1 MIKRFA
7 TALVLLFFAGNAL
20 AGEDW
25 KPLWPGDA
33 PGANGDADHDMPALL
48 AYPASN
54 DTANGCGIIVCP
66 GGGYGGLA
74 MGHEGYDIVEW
85 LNKRGVSAWILRYRL
100 GSKGYHHPIQK
111 GDVLRA
117 IRTVRHNAAASG
129 VDSNRIGVWG
139 FSAGGHLAST
149 AATHFDH
156 GVKGASD
163 PIERV
168 SSRPD
173 FAVLCYPVIT
183 MDASFTHTGSRRN
196 LFGPDQ
202 YDNAEL
208 VELLSNEKRVT
219 KETPPTFIF
228 HTTEDKKVPVE
239 NAIMFYSSL
248 RKHGVNCELHVYQKG
263 RHGVG
268 LAAADPILATWPA
281 RLEDWIETNNFLSET
296 IPLRKAHA
304 HNDYAHDRPL
314 LDALAHGFCGVEA
327 DVYLINGQLLVAH
340 DRKDVRPDRTLS
352 TLYLDPL
359 KKRISENDG
368 HVYSDGPRVTL
379 LIDLKTEAETTYTA
393 VHKVLAEYSDMLTTV
408 DHGKLRPGPLSVVI
422 SGNRPRELMASQ
434 TTRYAGMDGRIADLD
449 SKAASHL
456 LPMISDNW
464 GKHFRWRGEGEMP
477 ASERKTLHAVV
488 RQAHA
493 AGRTVR
499 FWATPESPKVWREL
513 LSADVDF
520 INTDDLSGLQTF
532 LLKQQ

>member
-7 TALVLLFFAGNAL
+7 AALVLFFFAGNTL
-20 AGEDW
+20 IGEDW
-25 KPLWPGDA
+25 KPLWPKDA
-33 PGANGDADHDMPALL
+33 PGANGDADHDIPALL
-48 AYPASN
+48 AYPAPKE
-54 DTANGCGIIVCP
+54 TANGCGIVVCP

-156 GVKGASD
+156 GVKDASD
-163 PIERV
+163 LIERV

-173 FAVLCYPVIT
+173 FAILCYPVIT
-183 MDASFTHTGSRRN
+183 MDESFAHTGSRRN
-196 LFGPDQ
+196 LFGPDR

-219 KETPPTFIF
+219 KDTPPTFIF

-248 RKHGVNCELHVYQKG
+248 RNHGVNCELHVYQKG

-268 LAAADPILATWPA
+268 LAANDPILSTWPA
-281 RLEDWIETNNFLSET
+281 RLEDWLKTNSFLSQA
-296 IPLRKAHA
+296 IPLPKAHA
-304 HNDYAHDRPL
+304 HNDYKHDRPL

-327 DVYLINGQLLVAH
+327 DVYLVDGQLLVAH
-340 DRKDVRPDRTLS
+340 TRKDVRPDRTLS

-359 KKRISENDG
+359 RKRISENDG

-379 LIDLKTEAETTYTA
+379 LIDLKTEAETTYMA

-408 DHGKLRPGPLSVVI
+408 DHGEVRPGPLSVVI

-434 TTRYAGMDGRIADLD
+434 TMRYAGMDGRIADLD

-477 ASERKTLHAVV
+477 ASERKALHAVV

-493 AGRTVR
+493 ARRTVR

-532 LLKQQ
+532 LLQQQ